1 MIERAIG
8 RHVSRRL
15 AAATGMALISMGALV
30 GCSDGGDDGS
40 NNAPVNADDL
50 VSAMPAASGEIETL
64 RWNLS
69 AEPDTIDPANAAT
82 YPSGTVVRTLC
93 DSLTTMNP
101 DFSLSPSLG
110 TSEVVSPKQ
119 VVFTLRDDAKFWN
132 GQPVTAEDVAY
143 SLERTMNPNY
153 ILSFIF
159 INVESIE
166 ATGPFEVTVNFK
178 QPDEL
183 FLNEMQ
189 NVAIVEKAFAEKAGD
204 ALGTAEGGL
213 MCSGPYKLENWAAGD
228 GMTVTRNEDYWNSD
242 LRPLPG
248 TIEFSFISEATA
260 LAQALNAGEIDGA
273 YEIPPTAIPSLQD
286 SEVGRVTFGP
296 SSQGLNIN
304 IVTPGGPMADPNLR
318 QAFQHLVDREAV
330 ADVVYQGAA
339 TPAYTTIPP
348 AMWSEEGQD
357 LFQSAYDEAEA
368 DRQYDLEAAKALVED
383 SDYDGTPIVAAVEAG
398 DEPTSRVAQLIQQQ
412 AKEVGLTVEI
422 ETLQPLVFAQ
432 AGYDASKRQG
442 IDLMIQENF
451 NGSADPLEPLGF
463 SYLPGQPYNYTEF
476 DDPEVTQ
483 LLTEARKTFDATE
496 RAQMVVDALE
506 IIEADSA
513 TIPVVFMN
521 TTTFLNN
528 EYTGAVTSFAYWS
541 SPALAYIGT
550 E

>member
-1 MIERAIG
+1 MIKRAFG
-8 RHVSRRL
+8 RRTSTRL
-15 AAATGMALISMGALV
+15 AAAATGMTLISVGLA
-30 GCSDGGDDGS
+30 GCSGGDGGQKD
-40 NNAPVNADDL
+40 APVDADDL
-50 VSAMPAASGEIETL
+50 VSVMPAASGEIETL

-110 TSEVVSPKQ
+110 TSEVVNPKQ
-119 VVFTLRDDAKFWN
+119 VVFTIRDDAEFWN

-143 SLERTMNPNY
+143 SLNRTMDPNY

-159 INVESIE
+159 INVASIE

-189 NVAIVEKAFAEKAGD
+189 NVAIVEKAFAEKAGE

-213 MCSGPYKLENWAAGD
+213 MCSGPYKLEDWSAGD

-242 LRPLPG
+242 LNPLAES
-248 TIEFSFISEATA
+248 IEFSFISEATS

-273 YEIPPTAIPSLQD
+273 YEIPPTAIPSLRD
-286 SEVGRVTFGP
+286 STVGRVTFGP

-304 IVTPGGPMADPNLR
+304 IVTPDGPMADPNLR

-339 TPAYTTIPP
+339 TPAYATIPP
-348 AMWSEEGQD
+348 AMWSEEGED
-357 LFQSAYDEAEA
+357 LFESAYEQAEA
-368 DRQYDLEAAKALVED
+368 DRQYDLEAARVLVDD
-383 SDYDGTPIVAAVEAG
+383 SGYDGTPIVAAVEAG
-398 DEPTSRVAQLIQQQ
+398 DEPTSRVAQLLQQQ
-412 AKEVGLTVEI
+412 AKEVGVTIEI
-422 ETLQPLVFAQ
+422 ETLQPLVFAE
-432 AGYDASKRQG
+432 AGYDSSKRQG

-476 DDPEVTQ
+476 DDPEVTR
-483 LLTEARKTFDATE
+483 LLTEGRKTFDATE
-496 RAQMVVDALE
+496 RAQMVVNALE

-521 TTTFLNN
+521 TTTFLKN

-541 SPALAYIGT
+541 SPALAFIGT